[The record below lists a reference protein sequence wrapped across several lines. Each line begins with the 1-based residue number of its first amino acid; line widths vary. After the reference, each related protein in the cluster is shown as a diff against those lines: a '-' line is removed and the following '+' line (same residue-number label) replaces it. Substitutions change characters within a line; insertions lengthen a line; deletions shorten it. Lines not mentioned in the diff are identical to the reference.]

1 MTAWVVSVRG
11 MSESII
17 ETHNLTKR
25 FAKATTNSVT
35 DLNFAVQQGE
45 MVAFLGPNG
54 AGKTTS
60 IRMLTTLIAP
70 SSGEAIVCGYNTRT
84 QPHKVRAHIGYVG
97 QNSSGSLP
105 QRVRDELVSQGA
117 FYGMSTAAA
126 RTRADDLIT
135 TLGLESCVRTTV
147 QRLSGGQRR
156 RLDIALGLMHS
167 PQLIFL
173 DEPSTGL
180 DPQSRAN
187 LWKHITNLREHYGT
201 TVFVTTHYLE
211 EADQYAERIMVM
223 DKGHI
228 IADAPATMLKQRYAG
243 DILTLDLMNLADV
256 QRAVGVV
263 KQVVPDSSSLTVDTA
278 TITLIAVHG
287 CQALPQLLA
296 LFDAADIPVR
306 RVTAVPPTLDDVF
319 LALTGTSLRESGDHS

>member
-228 IADAPATMLKQRYAG
+228 IADATATMLKQRYAG
-243 DILTLDLMNLADV
+243 DILTLDLMNLADI
-256 QRAVGVV
+256 QRAVGIV
-263 KQVVPDSSSLTVDTA
+263 KQVVPDSSSLTVDTT
-278 TITLIAVHG
+278 TITLTAVHG

>member
-126 RTRADDLIT
+126 RTRADDLIK

-223 DKGHI
+223 DKGYI
-228 IADAPATMLKQRYAG
+228 IADAPATILKQRYAG
-243 DILTLDLMNLADV
+243 DILTLDLMNLADI

-263 KQVVPDSSSLTVDTA
+263 KQVVPDSSSLTVDTT
-278 TITLIAVHG
+278 TITVTAVHG

-306 RVTAVPPTLDDVF
+306 RVTAVPPTLDHVF

>member
-97 QNSSGSLP
+97 QKEQ
-105 QRVRDELVSQGA
+105 QRQPATTRPR
-117 FYGMSTAAA
+117 
-126 RTRADDLIT
+126 RT
-135 TLGLESCVRTTV
+135 G
-147 QRLSGGQRR
+147 
-156 RLDIALGLMHS
+156 
-167 PQLIFL
+167 
-173 DEPSTGL
+173 
-180 DPQSRAN
+180 QSRC
-187 LWKHITNLREHYGT
+187 LLR
-201 TVFVTTHYLE
+201 
-211 EADQYAERIMVM
+211 D
-223 DKGHI
+223 
-228 IADAPATMLKQRYAG
+228 
-243 DILTLDLMNLADV
+243 
-256 QRAVGVV
+256 
-263 KQVVPDSSSLTVDTA
+263 
-278 TITLIAVHG
+278 VHG
-287 CQALPQLLA
+287 RSQDTC
-296 LFDAADIPVR
+296 
-306 RVTAVPPTLDDVF
+306 
-319 LALTGTSLRESGDHS
+319 G

>member
-135 TLGLESCVRTTV
+135 TLGLESCAPPSNASPVV
-147 QRLSGGQRR
+147 NGG
-156 RLDIALGLMHS
+156 D
-167 PQLIFL
+167 
-173 DEPSTGL
+173 ST
-180 DPQSRAN
+180 
-187 LWKHITNLREHYGT
+187 
-201 TVFVTTHYLE
+201 
-211 EADQYAERIMVM
+211 
-223 DKGHI
+223 
-228 IADAPATMLKQRYAG
+228 
-243 DILTLDLMNLADV
+243 
-256 QRAVGVV
+256 
-263 KQVVPDSSSLTVDTA
+263 
-278 TITLIAVHG
+278 
-287 CQALPQLLA
+287 
-296 LFDAADIPVR
+296 
-306 RVTAVPPTLDDVF
+306 
-319 LALTGTSLRESGDHS
+319 